1 MPQEGDSVNTN
12 LQPDCVTPSRRIWS
26 DAAMPWTELV
36 LTAAA
41 LLATVNLF
49 AVLVVARAH
58 QS

>member
-1 MPQEGDSVNTN
+1 MPS
-12 LQPDCVTPSRRIWS
+12 
-26 DAAMPWTELV
+26 TELV
-36 LTAAA
+36 LTAAG

>member
-1 MPQEGDSVNTN
+1 
-12 LQPDCVTPSRRIWS
+12 
-26 DAAMPWTELV
+26 MPWTELV